1 MSYPPDPNNPYGGA
15 PSGNPYGQPQP
26 GFGYPQQPQAPQ
38 PGYGYPHQ
46 PYPAAAGIGVPQSM
60 PPQTVT
66 ARVLLF
72 VAGSLWALFGIIMLI
87 AGLAAQSMVEELDLG
102 SSGSTVGISLLM
114 FVIFGGMAALHIVPA
129 ALFGKGGSGSRIT
142 GIIASALNSVVALLA
157 LLGGASEGNGG
168 GIVISILWTATAIV
182 TVIFLSMG
190 PTGAWFNRPRY

>member
-1 MSYPPDPNNPYGGA
+1 MSYPPDPKNPYGAA

-26 GFGYPQQPQAPQ
+26 GYGYPQQ
-38 PGYGYPHQ
+38 PGYGYPQQ
-46 PYPAAAGIGVPQSM
+46 PYPAAGMAAPMSM

-87 AGLAAQSMVEELDLG
+87 VGLAAESAMQELDLG
-102 SSGSTVGISLLM
+102 SGGSAVGISLLL
-114 FVIFGGMAALHIVPA
+114 FLVFGGMAALHIVPA
-129 ALFGKGGSGSRIT
+129 AMFGKGGTGSRVT

-190 PTGAWFNRPRY
+190 PTGVWFNRPRY